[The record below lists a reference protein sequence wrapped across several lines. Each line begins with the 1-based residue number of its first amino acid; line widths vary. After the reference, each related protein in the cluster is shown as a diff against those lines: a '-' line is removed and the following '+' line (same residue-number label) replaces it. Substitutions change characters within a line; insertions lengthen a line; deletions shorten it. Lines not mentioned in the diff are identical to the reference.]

1 MNRKWLAIVILA
13 SAQFVMVLDT
23 TVMNVAISNVVADL
37 DTTVTQ
43 VQMAITLYTLV
54 MAALMLTGGK
64 LGDII
69 GRRNA
74 FALGIAIFGCGS
86 AITGLAGNI
95 NVLLVGWSLLEGI
108 GAALVIP
115 AIASLVAHNYQ
126 QSRDRAMA
134 YGIVGAIAAVGVA
147 AGPLI
152 GGWVTEYASWRYV
165 FFGEVVVVAGIL
177 AARKLIGDAPR
188 ARQRPDFDFGGAVL
202 SMIGMGLIVFAML
215 RIPQWGLIEP
225 RGSLTLAGRS
235 ITPFG
240 FSVVPFMVVAGL
252 FVLKALISHCRRRE
266 SRGREPLMH
275 PRLLGIA
282 QLRGGLSMLVSQQL
296 ILNGIF
302 FVLPLYLQ
310 IVLGKNA
317 IETGIS
323 LTPIS
328 VAMLVGALG
337 GPRLGARLGPR
348 KTVRI
353 GLGAMLVAAVGLMM
367 SVGYEMRGVSFS
379 ISLAAFG
386 LGVGLLASQ
395 LGNVIMSSVE
405 SDSGSEAGG
414 LQGTAQN
421 LGASLGTALIGA
433 VLLTGLSGAAVSA
446 VQQNPQISDS
456 VKERVEVMAESG
468 LEFLPRDEVRVAAI
482 DAGLPEGEAIELMND
497 YGDSQLLALKKALL
511 AAVLFALAA
520 LWIAGGLPAKRIE

>member
-1 MNRKWLAIVILA
+1 MNRKWLTIIVLA

-37 DTTVTQ
+37 NTTVTQ

-64 LGDII
+64 LGDIF

-74 FALGIAIFGCGS
+74 FALGIAIYGCGS

-95 NVLLVGWSLLEGI
+95 NVLLFGWSLLEGI

-115 AIASLVAHNYQ
+115 AIASLVAHNYPE
-126 QSRDRAMA
+126 SRDRAMA

-165 FFGEVVVVAGIL
+165 FFGEVVAVGGIL
-177 AARKLIGDAPR
+177 AARKLVGDVPR
-188 ARQRPDFDFGGAVL
+188 VEQRPSLDFGGAAL
-202 SMIGMGLIVFAML
+202 SMIGMGLIVFALL
-215 RIPQWGLIEP
+215 RIPQWGLIQP
-225 RGSLTLAGRS
+225 SGSLTVAGQS

-240 FSVVPFMVVAGL
+240 FSVVPFMVAAGL
-252 FVLKALISHCRRRE
+252 FVLKALMSHCRRRE
-266 SRGREPLMH
+266 SRDREPLMH

-282 QLRGGLSMLVSQQL
+282 QLRGGLSMLASQQL

-310 IVLGKNA
+310 IVLGRNA
-317 IETGIS
+317 IETGLA

-328 VAMLVGALG
+328 VTMLLGALG

-348 KTVRI
+348 MTVRL
-353 GLGAMLVAAVGLMM
+353 GLGAMLVAAAGLMA
-367 SVGYEMRGVSFS
+367 SVGYEMRGVAFS
-379 ISLAAFG
+379 VALAAFG

-395 LGNVIMSSVE
+395 LGNVIMSAVE

-433 VLLTGLSGAAVSA
+433 VLLTGLSGATVSA
-446 VQQNPQISDS
+446 VQQNPQISAS
-456 VKERVEVMAESG
+456 VKEQVAIVAESG
-468 LEFLPRDEVRVAAI
+468 LEFVPREDVRTAAI
-482 DAGLPEGEAIELMND
+482 DAGLPESEAAELMND
-497 YGDSQLLALKKALL
+497 YGDAQLRALKQALL
-511 AAVLFALAA
+511 AAVLFVLAG
-520 LWIAGGLPAKRIE
+520 LWIAGGLPTKRIE